1 MASAIN
7 AVHLKYRLG
16 DVETDCRNHLHAWL
30 LSILVASTATI
41 LTALTCRWR
50 SRPQHQKRTLRQFA
64 TFSRHRK
71 MSVYESYRTS
81 IHHRHAPST
90 FINSAQN
97 REDWG
102 EFSWLE
108 SVSNDGWR
116 LFWQLSE
123 NRLHYA
129 RITTTGILQW
139 VSTFTVSLP
148 STIAEMPRRP
158 WDAIKIASHPVF
170 LAVSI
175 MAS

>member
-1 MASAIN
+1 MI
-7 AVHLKYRLG
+7 
-16 DVETDCRNHLHAWL
+16 WL
-30 LSILVASTATI
+30 LRIVGPQQAPTFM
-41 LTALTCRWR
+41 ALTCRWR

>member
-1 MASAIN
+1 MRREPGALVFPCRHRRG
-7 AVHLKYRLG
+7 VHLVGGGARRPYS
-16 DVETDCRNHLHAWL
+16 AWAADQQVHF
-30 LSILVASTATI
+30 VATARVI
-41 LTALTCRWR
+41 
-50 SRPQHQKRTLRQFA
+50 FA
-64 TFSRHRK
+64 VR
-71 MSVYESYRTS
+71 
-81 IHHRHAPST
+81 
-90 FINSAQN
+90 
-97 REDWG
+97 

-123 NRLHYA
+123 NRLHYV
-129 RITTTGILQW
+129 RITTTGIVQW

-148 STIAEMPRRP
+148 SMIAEMPRRP

>member
-1 MASAIN
+1 LAQRK
-7 AVHLKYRLG
+7 LRRLPPRRFNCLRIG
-16 DVETDCRNHLHAWL
+16 SLA
-30 LSILVASTATI
+30 
-41 LTALTCRWR
+41 
-50 SRPQHQKRTLRQFA
+50 HQPRQLMNLRCKNLAAPMSQLGHKRTLRQFA

-71 MSVYESYRTS
+71 MSVYESYQTS
-81 IHHRHAPST
+81 IHDRHAPST

>member
-1 MASAIN
+1 LSQ
-7 AVHLKYRLG
+7 
-16 DVETDCRNHLHAWL
+16 CRAP
-30 LSILVASTATI
+30 LSPNQMCEKL
-41 LTALTCRWR
+41 W
-50 SRPQHQKRTLRQFA
+50 TLPMCEKLW
-64 TFSRHRK
+64 TL
-71 MSVYESYRTS
+71 
-81 IHHRHAPST
+81 P
-90 FINSAQN
+90 
-97 REDWG
+97 

-123 NRLHYA
+123 NRLHYV
-129 RITTTGILQW
+129 RITTTGIVQW

-148 STIAEMPRRP
+148 SMIAEMPRRP

>member
-1 MASAIN
+1 MVGNSLRIKLSPPDCMRPGSAP
-7 AVHLKYRLG
+7 A
-16 DVETDCRNHLHAWL
+16 
-30 LSILVASTATI
+30 
-41 LTALTCRWR
+41 
-50 SRPQHQKRTLRQFA
+50 QK
-64 TFSRHRK
+64 
-71 MSVYESYRTS
+71 
-81 IHHRHAPST
+81 
-90 FINSAQN
+90 

>member
-1 MASAIN
+1 MDFRALPPQRPLDIGRGHAGPHTRFGKRRNDRFVISCHFVAI
-7 AVHLKYRLG
+7 V
-16 DVETDCRNHLHAWL
+16 
-30 LSILVASTATI
+30 
-41 LTALTCRWR
+41 
-50 SRPQHQKRTLRQFA
+50 
-64 TFSRHRK
+64 
-71 MSVYESYRTS
+71 
-81 IHHRHAPST
+81 
-90 FINSAQN
+90 
-97 REDWG
+97 
-102 EFSWLE
+102 E

>member
-1 MASAIN
+1 
-7 AVHLKYRLG
+7 
-16 DVETDCRNHLHAWL
+16 
-30 LSILVASTATI
+30 
-41 LTALTCRWR
+41 
-50 SRPQHQKRTLRQFA
+50 
-64 TFSRHRK
+64 